1 MQMKSTIPT
10 STAVAINIDRYAK
23 NLYKISCSFLV
34 FFVLLLT
41 LIFTAPTFKHQEHT
55 VYYKNEKYCYGIA
68 QSGEVGMIPLDC
80 VAVFKE
86 KYV

>member
-1 MQMKSTIPT
+1 MI
-10 STAVAINIDRYAK
+10 STAATADLYLKTISPNGGDGHYHGWT
-23 NLYKISCSFLV
+23 NLDA
-34 FFVLLLT
+34 FVCVNKGE
-41 LIFTAPTFKHQEHT
+41 TFC